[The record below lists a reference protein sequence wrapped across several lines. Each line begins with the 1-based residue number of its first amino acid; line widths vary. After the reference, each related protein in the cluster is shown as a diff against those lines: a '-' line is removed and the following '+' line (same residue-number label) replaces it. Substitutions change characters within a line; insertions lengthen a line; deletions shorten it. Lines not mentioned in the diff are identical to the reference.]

1 MKRYLPI
8 VTFVGLLLTQPAW
21 AEVPQCSAVVQ
32 AANQELAKLN
42 KKTVQDDKKL
52 TALLKTLNRDDVLPA
67 DYVTH
72 DQAIKLGWSGKAE
85 DSLWSVW
92 ALNKKQ
98 LGGDPWSGKP
108 LPGKGKWYSADIDSV
123 RGLRSNKHLIYSPE
137 SATRYLTTDNDATTV
152 ALPPCQ

>member
-8 VTFVGLLLTQPAW
+8 VIFVGLLLTQPAW
-21 AEVPQCSAVVQ
+21 AELPQCSAVVQ

-67 DYVTH
+67 DYVTR

-123 RGLRSNKHLIYSPE
+123 RGLRSNKHLIYSPD

-152 ALPPCQ
+152 TLPPCQ

>member
-8 VTFVGLLLTQPAW
+8 VTFVGLLLMQPAW
-21 AEVPQCSAVVQ
+21 AELPQCSAVVQ

-67 DYVTH
+67 DYVTR

-152 ALPPCQ
+152 TLPPCQ

>member
-21 AEVPQCSAVVQ
+21 AELPQCSAVVQ

-67 DYVTH
+67 DYVTRE
-72 DQAIKLGWSGKAE
+72 QAIKLGWSGKAE

-123 RGLRSNKHLIYSPE
+123 RGLRSNKHLIYSPD

-152 ALPPCQ
+152 TLPPCQ

>member
-1 MKRYLPI
+1 MKRYLP
-8 VTFVGLLLTQPAW
+8 VVAFVGLLLTQPAW
-21 AEVPQCSAVVQ
+21 AELPQCSAVVQ

-67 DYVTH
+67 DYVTRE
-72 DQAIKLGWSGKAE
+72 QAIKLGWSGKAE

-137 SATRYLTTDNDATTV
+137 SATRYLTTDNDATIVT
-152 ALPPCQ
+152 LPPCQ

>member
-21 AEVPQCSAVVQ
+21 AELPQCSAVVQ

-67 DYVTH
+67 DYVTR
-72 DQAIKLGWSGKAE
+72 DQAIKLAGA
-85 DSLWSVW
+85 
-92 ALNKKQ
+92 A
-98 LGGDPWSGKP
+98 
-108 LPGKGKWYSADIDSV
+108 
-123 RGLRSNKHLIYSPE
+123 RRR
-137 SATRYLTTDNDATTV
+137 TRYGA
-152 ALPPCQ
+152 CGR

>member
-1 MKRYLPI
+1 MKRYLP
-8 VTFVGLLLTQPAW
+8 VVAFVGLLLTQPAW
-21 AEVPQCSAVVQ
+21 AELPQCSAVVQ

-67 DYVTH
+67 DYVTRE
-72 DQAIKLGWSGKAE
+72 QAIKLGWSGKAE

-92 ALNKKQ
+92 ALNKMQ

-137 SATRYLTTDNDATTV
+137 SATRYLTTDNDATIVT
-152 ALPPCQ
+152 LPPCQ

>member
-1 MKRYLPI
+1 MKRHLPI

-21 AEVPQCSAVVQ
+21 AELPQCSAVVQ
-32 AANQELAKLN
+32 VANQELAKLN

-67 DYVTH
+67 DYVTR

-123 RGLRSNKHLIYSPE
+123 RGLRSNKHLIYSPD

-152 ALPPCQ
+152 TLPPCQ

>member
-1 MKRYLPI
+1 MKYFLPI
-8 VTFVGLLLTQPAW
+8 LLLAAFATSSVY
-21 AEVPQCSAVVQ
+21 AELPQCSAVVQ
-32 AANQELAKLN
+32 AANQQLAKQN
-42 KKTVQDDKKL
+42 KKTVQDEKKL

-67 DYVTH
+67 DYVTR

-85 DSLWSVW
+85 DSLWNIW

-98 LGGDPWSGKP
+98 LGGDLWTGKP
-108 LPGKGKWYSADIDSV
+108 APGKGKWYSADVDSV

-152 ALPPCQ
+152 TLPPCQ

>member
-8 VTFVGLLLTQPAW
+8 VIFVGLLLTQPAW
-21 AEVPQCSAVVQ
+21 AELPQCSAVVQ

-67 DYVTH
+67 DYVTRE
-72 DQAIKLGWSGKAE
+72 QAIKLGWSGKAE

-123 RGLRSNKHLIYSPE
+123 RGLRSNKHLIYSPD

-152 ALPPCQ
+152 TLPPCQ

>member
-21 AEVPQCSAVVQ
+21 AELPQCSAVVQ

-67 DYVTH
+67 DYVTR
-72 DQAIKLGWSGKAE
+72 DQAIKLGWSGKE

-152 ALPPCQ
+152 TLPPCQ

>member
-21 AEVPQCSAVVQ
+21 AELPQCSSVVQ

-67 DYVTH
+67 DYVTRE
-72 DQAIKLGWSGKAE
+72 QAIKMGWSGKAE

-123 RGLRSNKHLIYSPE
+123 RGLRSNKHLIYSPD

-152 ALPPCQ
+152 TLPPCQ

>member
-1 MKRYLPI
+1 MKRYLP
-8 VTFVGLLLTQPAW
+8 VVAFVGLLLTQPAW
-21 AEVPQCSAVVQ
+21 ADLPQCSAVVQ

-67 DYVTH
+67 DYVTRE
-72 DQAIKLGWSGKAE
+72 QAIKLGWSGKAE

-137 SATRYLTTDNDATTV
+137 SATRYLTTDNDATIVT
-152 ALPPCQ
+152 LPPCQ